1 VVPPLFTTQGLP
13 QSTAHNGN

>member
-1 VVPPLFTTQGLP
+1 VVPPLFTTQELP